1 MVTSLQVLH
10 WLKLPMYHAYTAS
23 GVTFL
28 MLSKRCVAKG
38 VVQAV
43 ISGAWWIAPTVL
55 SLCS

>member
-1 MVTSLQVLH
+1 MMTSLQVLH
-10 WLKLPMYHAYTAS
+10 RLKLPMYHAYTAS

-43 ISGAWWIAPTVL
+43 ISGA
-55 SLCS
+55 